1 MSIVIPVCAAKSILI
16 PSEYQK
22 LSFNK
27 STNWPADPEELNND
41 GCSTSGWKCVW
52 SGVFAWGGDELQFIV
67 HIVQLFILPT
77 GAVDTSTDYH
87 DLASCSELLHNDNSI
102 LQPH

>member
-1 MSIVIPVCAAKSILI
+1 MWLSVCG
-16 PSEYQK
+16 P
-22 LSFNK
+22 
-27 STNWPADPEELNND
+27 W
-41 GCSTSGWKCVW
+41 
-52 SGVFAWGGDELQFIV
+52 VFACVGWCDELQFIV

-102 LQPH
+102 LQQH